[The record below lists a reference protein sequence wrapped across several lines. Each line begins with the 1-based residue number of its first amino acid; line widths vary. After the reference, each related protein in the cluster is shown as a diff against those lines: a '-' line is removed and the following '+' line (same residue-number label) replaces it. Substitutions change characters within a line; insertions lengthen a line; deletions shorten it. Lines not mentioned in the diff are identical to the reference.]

1 MPDDT
6 DREKV
11 ERAIDRVR
19 SAGWRVLREEQS
31 FGSGPALVIPQLDR
45 LFSGDG
51 SLRDDLS
58 FEWREGLASRVQTA
72 FAREGLVVRAALEQD
87 SGVAVCVAG
96 RAPDSDLCR
105 IVQSFRELEADGY
118 IAEPDFSLT
127 TTGGWEDVHQRVQG
141 ELRAIFW
148 ISQAH
153 VDCFDD
159 EGNLVDDLPL
169 HWAGDATA
177 IAEALR
183 STGLLVE
190 IPEIADITFFISP
203 VGEEE
208 DDVL

>member
-6 DREKV
+6 DRQKM
-11 ERAIDRVR
+11 ERAIGRLR

-31 FGSGPALVIPQLDR
+31 FGSGPVLVFPQVDR
-45 LFSGDG
+45 FFNEDG

-58 FEWREGLASRVQTA
+58 FEWIEGLASRVQTA
-72 FAREGLVVRAALEQD
+72 FAREGLVIRIPLEQE
-87 SGVAVCVAG
+87 SGVAVCVAD

-105 IVQSFRELEADGY
+105 IVQSFRELEANGY

-127 TTGGWEDVHQRVQG
+127 TSGGWEDVHQRVRG
-141 ELRAIFW
+141 DLKAIFW

-169 HWAGDATA
+169 QWAGDAAA

-183 STGLLVE
+183 GTGLLVE
-190 IPEIADITFFISP
+190 TPEIADITFFIGP
-203 VGEEE
+203 VGDE
-208 DDVL
+208 DAL